1 MAALDELDR
10 RILISLQEDATRPL
24 EDVARRVGSSKTPV
38 WNRIKKLRDQGV
50 IRRQVAIL
58 DPDAVGLGCCF
69 YVLVRTARHDAEWI
83 EQFLQALHRRPE
95 ILEAHRLAGDV
106 DYILKVRVAD
116 PAAYDAFYRSLTA
129 DISIFNV
136 TSLLSMEEIISRT
149 RLKLDPQE
157 PRET

>member
-1 MAALDELDR
+1 
-10 RILISLQEDATRPL
+10 
-24 EDVARRVGSSKTPV
+24 
-38 WNRIKKLRDQGV
+38 
-50 IRRQVAIL
+50 
-58 DPDAVGLGCCF
+58 
-69 YVLVRTARHDAEWI
+69 
-83 EQFLQALHRRPE
+83 
-95 ILEAHRLAGDV
+95 
-106 DYILKVRVAD
+106 VRVSD